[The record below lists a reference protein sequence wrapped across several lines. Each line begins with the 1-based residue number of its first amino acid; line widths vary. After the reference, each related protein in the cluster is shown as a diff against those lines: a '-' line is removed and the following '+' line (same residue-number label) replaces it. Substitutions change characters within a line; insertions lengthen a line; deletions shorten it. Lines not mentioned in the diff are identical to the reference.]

1 MSSLGYSTYGNK
13 QNKHTRKHKHFNHLK
28 KTLHTAEDS
37 DSDDDDFLQPHT
49 HKNKYMHSAN
59 QHKLVE
65 SMQGS
70 GTDLS
75 TTNSDKSMNLSNSVN
90 ETNEVNEANWA
101 HSFNHTNIFNKKEQ
115 DNTQINHLLEKMN
128 NIILLLEENYDE
140 KKGSVIEEVILYCF
154 LGIFIIYLV
163 DSFVK
168 VGKYVR

>member
-1 MSSLGYSTYGNK
+1 
-13 QNKHTRKHKHFNHLK
+13 
-28 KTLHTAEDS
+28 
-37 DSDDDDFLQPHT
+37 
-49 HKNKYMHSAN
+49 MHRN
-59 QHKLVE
+59 
-65 SMQGS
+65 
-70 GTDLS
+70 
-75 TTNSDKSMNLSNSVN
+75 
-90 ETNEVNEANWA
+90 TNEVNEANWA